1 MMTTVSPSSWRTSI
15 AAAAFVA
22 AVVGVGANPAGSMTA
37 ADAIRQAVD
46 ERFGG
51 DVEVSIVALDLP
63 ARAGSVF
70 KTARPDPAARLGR
83 PMRFTLVP
91 VQGSPVVA
99 VATLKVIGDHVV
111 TRRAIDRHETLT
123 GEDVSVVRGELRDVP
138 LRRLPTGEQVIGSR
152 VLRPMNAAS
161 VVLPGSVAIRRAVE
175 PGDTVTVVAI
185 AGEIEVSA
193 TLTATDGGNPGDVI
207 RVVNADTRRSLRGR
221 VVQEGLVEV
230 RHER

>member
-1 MMTTVSPSSWRTSI
+1 MKTTGAASSWRVLI
-15 AAAAFVA
+15 A
-22 AVVGVGANPAGSMTA
+22 AVVLVAAGSAVGASPAGSMTA

-51 DVEVSIVALDLP
+51 GVEVSIVTLDLP
-63 ARAGSVF
+63 ARAGDAF

-91 VQGSPVVA
+91 VQGSPVIA
-99 VATLKVIGDHVV
+99 VATLHVIGDHVV
-111 TRRAIDRHETLT
+111 TRRAIDRHETLS

-138 LRRLPTGEQVIGSR
+138 LRRLPTGAQVIGSR

-175 PGDTVTVVAI
+175 PGDAVTVVAI
-185 AGEIEVSA
+185 AGAIEVSA
-193 TLTATDGGNPGDVI
+193 TLTAADGGNPGDVI
-207 RVVNADTRRSLRGR
+207 RVVNTDTRRSLRGR